1 MDCLALTTGLK
12 VDTYSVKA
20 RRDDVAR
27 DGADAP
33 SGLNV
38 NVARVAVMPAK
49 SPRAAVASDR
59 WMKSEKGRIT
69 HQPAGIS
76 SARSAAAGPC
86 AGLLPQAP
94 VDEERSARE
103 KFLTASLDL
112 FAERNFASVTIKDI
126 AKALNVNTALI
137 YYYFDSKT
145 DLFRATI
152 EYAVAGAFENVRA
165 LDDRS
170 AAPPAIIAAW
180 LANHVNKFAEIH
192 RFVKIALDFRGAH
205 EGDPD
210 IANTIESFYVE
221 ERKLLSRVIREGIRQ
236 GMFKPVDPNRMAQFI
251 STYLDGCM
259 VRSVILPDFDL
270 KGAVRDLHQRV
281 LEMLGYAGKTRGNC
295 GGAEPRRPSTSNLS

>member
-1 MDCLALTTGLK
+1 
-12 VDTYSVKA
+12 
-20 RRDDVAR
+20 
-27 DGADAP
+27 
-33 SGLNV
+33 
-38 NVARVAVMPAK
+38 MPAK
-49 SPRAAVASDR
+49 SQHAAPAAGR
-59 WMKSEKGRIT
+59 WTKFEKGGMT
-69 HQPAGIS
+69 HQPNRDIERKKRGDRTVRRAAPAAP
-76 SARSAAAGPC
+76 ARDDHSAAR
-86 AGLLPQAP
+86 
-94 VDEERSARE
+94 VD
-103 KFLTASLDL
+103 KFLAASLDL

-152 EYAVAGAFENVRA
+152 EHAVARAFENVRA

-170 AAPPAIIAAW
+170 ADPPAIIAAW
-180 LANHVNKFAEIH
+180 LSNHVNKYAEIH

-205 EGDPD
+205 EADPD
-210 IANTIESFYVE
+210 IANTIENFYVE
-221 ERKLLSRVIREGIRQ
+221 ERKLLSKIIREGIRR

-281 LEMLGYAGKTRGNC
+281 LEMLGYTGKTRGKSQ
-295 GGAEPRRPSTSNLS
+295 RR

>member
-1 MDCLALTTGLK
+1 
-12 VDTYSVKA
+12 
-20 RRDDVAR
+20 
-27 DGADAP
+27 
-33 SGLNV
+33 
-38 NVARVAVMPAK
+38 MP
-49 SPRAAVASDR
+49 
-59 WMKSEKGRIT
+59 
-69 HQPAGIS
+69 
-76 SARSAAAGPC
+76 
-86 AGLLPQAP
+86 P
-94 VDEERSARE
+94 VD
-103 KFLTASLDL
+103 KFLAASLDL

-170 AAPPAIIAAW
+170 ADPPAIIAAW
-180 LANHVNKFAEIH
+180 LANHVNKYAEIH

-205 EGDPD
+205 EADPD
-210 IANTIESFYVE
+210 IASTIENFYVE

-281 LEMLGYAGKTRGNC
+281 LEMLGYAGKTRKVAAALNGD
-295 GGAEPRRPSTSNLS
+295 PRLNFGLHLIFAASGDVRAARARASEQIKPLRLRARQCLPMHCPSHYNQLPATMQLQKSN

>member
-1 MDCLALTTGLK
+1 
-12 VDTYSVKA
+12 
-20 RRDDVAR
+20 
-27 DGADAP
+27 
-33 SGLNV
+33 
-38 NVARVAVMPAK
+38 MPAK
-49 SPRAAVASDR
+49 SPRAAIVPDR
-59 WMKSEKGRIT
+59 WMKSEKGRMT
-69 HQPAGIS
+69 HQPSRDIERKKPG
-76 SARSAAAGPC
+76 ARIVRRAAAARPGRDDHS
-86 AGLLPQAP
+86 ASR
-94 VDEERSARE
+94 VD
-103 KFLTASLDL
+103 KFLRVSLDL
-112 FAERNFASVTIKDI
+112 FAESNFASVTIKDI

-170 AAPPAIIAAW
+170 ADPPAIIAAW
-180 LANHVNKFAEIH
+180 LANHVNKYAEIH
-192 RFVKIALDFRGAH
+192 RFVKIALDFRGSH

-210 IANTIESFYVE
+210 IASTIESFYVE

-259 VRSVILPDFDL
+259 VRSVILPEFDL

-281 LEMLGYAGKTRGNC
+281 LEMLGYSGKVRGKLQ
-295 GGAEPRRPSTSNLS
+295 RR

>member
-1 MDCLALTTGLK
+1 
-12 VDTYSVKA
+12 
-20 RRDDVAR
+20 
-27 DGADAP
+27 
-33 SGLNV
+33 
-38 NVARVAVMPAK
+38 MPAK
-49 SPRAAVASDR
+49 SPHAAVASGR
-59 WMKSEKGRIT
+59 WMKSEKGRMT
-69 HQPAGIS
+69 HELNRDIERKKRGGRTVRRAAPAS
-76 SARSAAAGPC
+76 PSR
-86 AGLLPQAP
+86 
-94 VDEERSARE
+94 DERSARE
-103 KFLTASLDL
+103 KFLAASLDL

-165 LDDRS
+165 LDDKS

-210 IANTIESFYVE
+210 IANTIESFYVK

-281 LEMLGYAGKTRGNC
+281 LEMLGYAGKTRGKLQ
-295 GGAEPRRPSTSNLS
+295 RR